1 MKNASPFHYPKV
13 LMAVLLSSTAGA
25 GRGDSGIPQVT
36 QAGDDPD
43 IGIKYKKDKGLFVTP
58 ISAKIIGLQM
68 TEVLE
73 QPFEKTVTFQA
84 QVYDD
89 AAKDKAL
96 ASGWV
101 PAEQAEFFKRGQTL
115 VIAGGGSATV
125 TEVSTFTTAANK
137 RAEVL
142 IEIADDADALR
153 IGEFVTASLTVK
165 SENDVVV
172 VPASAVFRTSEGMF
186 AYAENGG
193 WKFRTP
199 VTTGAEKD
207 GLVEVTDGLFSGDSV
222 VSAPVMTLWLTE
234 LQLTKSGKA

>member
-1 MKNASPFHYPKV
+1 MKHAPCCPNV
-13 LMAVLLSSTAGA
+13 LMTMLLASAASAIA
-25 GRGDSGIPQVT
+25 GDSGIPKVT

-58 ISAKIIGLQM
+58 ISAKIIGLKM
-68 TEVLE
+68 AEVQE
-73 QPFEKTVTFQA
+73 QPFDKTVTFQA

-89 AAKDKAL
+89 TAKDKAL

-101 PAEQAEFFKRGQTL
+101 PAEQAEFFQRGQTL
-115 VIAGGGSATV
+115 AIAGGGSATV

-142 IEIADDADALR
+142 IEIADDADALK
-153 IGEFVTASLTVK
+153 IGGFVTANLSVK
-165 SENDVVV
+165 TEGDVVV
-172 VPASAVFRTSEGMF
+172 VPKSAVFRTSEGIF
-186 AYAENGG
+186 AYAENDG

-207 GLVEVTDGLFSGDSV
+207 GLVEVTEGLFSGDSV
-222 VSAPVMTLWLTE
+222 VTAPVMTLWLTE